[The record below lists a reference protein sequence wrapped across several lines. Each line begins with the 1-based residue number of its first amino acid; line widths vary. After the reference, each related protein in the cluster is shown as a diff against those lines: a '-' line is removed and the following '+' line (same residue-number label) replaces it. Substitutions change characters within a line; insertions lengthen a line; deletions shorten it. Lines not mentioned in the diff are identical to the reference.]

1 MGNLKYPL
9 SRLRRLLSNKTSWVL
24 SCSALL
30 NSEDGPLLEA
40 SGSWSMSLHTGLLY
54 LDRRSGLFHPTMKE
68 TGKVKQVTLL
78 KTQLA
83 LTTLIT
89 SQSS

>member
-1 MGNLKYPL
+1 MGNLKYL
-9 SRLRRLLSNKTSWVL
+9 QSRLRRLLLNKTSWVL

-30 NSEDGPLLEA
+30 NLEDGPLLEA
-40 SGSWSMSLHTGLLY
+40 SGSWLMNLHMGLLY

-68 TGKVKQVTLL
+68 IGKVRQVTSR

-83 LTTLIT
+83 LITSIT
-89 SQSS
+89 SQFS